1 MIFCKYVSW
10 KDCKHIKQPFLRSKI
25 LNKFNKHIKQTCW
38 TNCSSWVLVDQE
50 SGPVCQCHNLF
61 LKCLLTMSS
70 INFFSPRF
78 LYMWPN
84 ARISVMGGEQ
94 AGTVLATIT
103 RDQRAREGKQVALL
117 SASSNL
123 SSTLPLKAPWISST
137 FSVVLSALFFLLWV
151 NTIKSVATCVLK
163 NFVSSVLLYIAITAL
178 CD

>member
-1 MIFCKYVSW
+1 MIFYKYVSW

-61 LKCLLTMSS
+61 LKCLLTMSP

-103 RDQRAREGKQVALL
+103 RDQRAREGKQVGLL
-117 SASSNL
+117 SEKQFKLNTTVKSAMNFEYFL
-123 SSTLPLKAPWISST
+123 WIQLFCRLY
-137 FSVVLSALFFLLWV
+137 FSF
-151 NTIKSVATCVLK
+151 
-163 NFVSSVLLYIAITAL
+163 YE
-178 CD
+178 

>member
-103 RDQRAREGKQVALL
+103 RDQRAREGKQVGLL
-117 SASSNL
+117 SEKQFKLNTTVKSAMNFEYFL
-123 SSTLPLKAPWISST
+123 WIQLFCRLY
-137 FSVVLSALFFLLWV
+137 FSF
-151 NTIKSVATCVLK
+151 
-163 NFVSSVLLYIAITAL
+163 YE
-178 CD
+178 